1 MINKQKRRIKSIH
14 DDLVLEANL
23 YIPEKPKAIVQII
36 HGMSEHKE
44 RYEKVAS
51 VLASYGYV
59 VIAVDNRG
67 HGASISEQIPL
78 GYFADSNGWM
88 VNLQDIHEFTLR
100 ILEEYRNLPFFVLGH
115 SMGSLIGHSFL
126 KRYEDCLSGIVFS
139 GMPAYTK
146 SVGSGMMLAKTLSG
160 GKGAKKVSNVL
171 VKASD
176 YNKTIKNPRTAFDW
190 LSYNEEN
197 VDKYIADPLC
207 GFPFTNKGYYD
218 LLEGMQDVFA
228 RKDWRVLKKQLP
240 ILFVVGQD
248 DPCADVPA
256 GFRKSLNNLNNA
268 GYENIEANIY
278 ENMRHEILNE
288 TEMKIVLK
296 DIVVWLNKQV
306 KDLSEK

>member
-1 MINKQKRRIKSIH
+1 
-14 DDLVLEANL
+14 
-23 YIPEKPKAIVQII
+23 
-36 HGMSEHKE
+36 
-44 RYEKVAS
+44 
-51 VLASYGYV
+51 
-59 VIAVDNRG
+59 
-67 HGASISEQIPL
+67 
-78 GYFADSNGWM
+78 
-88 VNLQDIHEFTLR
+88 
-100 ILEEYRNLPFFVLGH
+100 
-115 SMGSLIGHSFL
+115 
-126 KRYEDCLSGIVFS
+126 
-139 GMPAYTK
+139 MPAYTK

-207 GFPFTNKGYYD
+207 GFPFTNRGYYD

>member
-126 KRYEDCLSGIVFS
+126 
-139 GMPAYTK
+139 
-146 SVGSGMMLAKTLSG
+146 
-160 GKGAKKVSNVL
+160 
-171 VKASD
+171 
-176 YNKTIKNPRTAFDW
+176 
-190 LSYNEEN
+190 
-197 VDKYIADPLC
+197 
-207 GFPFTNKGYYD
+207 
-218 LLEGMQDVFA
+218 
-228 RKDWRVLKKQLP
+228 
-240 ILFVVGQD
+240 
-248 DPCADVPA
+248 
-256 GFRKSLNNLNNA
+256 
-268 GYENIEANIY
+268 
-278 ENMRHEILNE
+278 
-288 TEMKIVLK
+288 
-296 DIVVWLNKQV
+296 
-306 KDLSEK
+306 